1 MYSVLSKMRFIS
13 PLMKKTGF
21 PFLQQVRKDTL
32 YFFACVCLVCNL
44 SKYSLLKGSEGKA
57 RAAVYPLLCQ
67 SKYSGLEHKMRKNA
81 LQGLEK
87 QLHLLLWSFSCAAS
101 LSEQIAFTHLLEQMW
116 VE

>member
-1 MYSVLSKMRFIS
+1 MPASAWFVTC
-13 PLMKKTGF
+13 PN
-21 PFLQQVRKDTL
+21 P
-32 YFFACVCLVCNL
+32 
-44 SKYSLLKGSEGKA
+44 LLKGNEGEV

-67 SKYSGLEHKMRKNA
+67 SKYSGLEHEIGKDA

-101 LSEQIAFTHLLEQMW
+101 EQIAFTHLLEQMW